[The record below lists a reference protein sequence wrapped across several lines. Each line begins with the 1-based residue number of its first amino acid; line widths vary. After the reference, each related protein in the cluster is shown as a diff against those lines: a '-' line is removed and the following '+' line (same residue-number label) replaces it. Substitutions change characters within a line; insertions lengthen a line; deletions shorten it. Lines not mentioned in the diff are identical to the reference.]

1 MYYSVVLKPSGYN
14 HGEKWRKRR
23 QESKRNRETDK
34 DFFCFPQVTVHLDV
48 FMYNLQ
54 QTCESLNHEKN
65 IILKNWK
72 EVGSESK

>member
-1 MYYSVVLKPSGYN
+1 MEKSG
-14 HGEKWRKRR
+14 EREDK
-23 QESKRNRETDK
+23 SPRETDK